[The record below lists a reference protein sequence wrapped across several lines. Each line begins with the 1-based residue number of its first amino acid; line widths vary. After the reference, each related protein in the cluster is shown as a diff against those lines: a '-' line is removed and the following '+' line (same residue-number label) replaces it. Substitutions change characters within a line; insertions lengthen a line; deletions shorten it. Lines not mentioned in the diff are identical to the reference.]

1 MAFRFVLHIS
11 INSIQNFCHN
21 ITLVFKFDTR
31 FQVLY
36 KYTFKVFQNTYNCT
50 VLVALISHILVQ
62 ICSSVLLCQIK
73 YDCHVRN
80 FYSKIQDKWSRLC
93 FILPHIQTIFS
104 TFVWRKVE
112 YTIWGERENDL
123 HFANKAVYFRRF
135 A

>member
-1 MAFRFVLHIS
+1 MLKVQLFEKVYDNTEQWQVKDFDL
-11 INSIQNFCHN
+11 NSANGFQFCTTHKYKFNSKFCHN

-36 KYTFKVFQNTYNCT
+36 KYTFKIFQNIYNCT
-50 VLVALISHILVQ
+50 VLVALILRILVQ

-93 FILPHIQTIFS
+93 FILPHIQTLFS
-104 TFVWRKVE
+104 TFV
-112 YTIWGERENDL
+112 
-123 HFANKAVYFRRF
+123 
-135 A
+135 